1 MQRTS
6 DAKRKLRARD
16 WRAIAL
22 TIGKVAAQAHV
33 STDTIRYY
41 EKEGLLAPVGKSENG
56 YRFYDDDAL
65 RRLHFIKHA
74 QHCGLSLWDIR
85 ELLDLRTRADSHCQ
99 DIRHFAGEKKVQL
112 EQKIRDLHV
121 MVQALGE
128 MIDTCDKA
136 DGLLDACPMLAALEA
151 STAGAGG
158 RRSGPGTSARWEP
171 EPHDVSRCPR

>member
-6 DAKRKLRARD
+6 EAKQALRAHD
-16 WRAIAL
+16 WRAVAL

-41 EKEGLLAPVGKSENG
+41 EKEGLLAPVGKSDNG
-56 YRFYDDDAL
+56 YRFYDDDAV

-74 QHCGLSLWDIR
+74 QHCGLSLWEIR
-85 ELLDLRTRADSHCQ
+85 ELLDLRTRADSNCQ
-99 DIRHFAGEKKVQL
+99 DIRRFAVEKKRQL

-128 MIDTCDKA
+128 MIDTCGKA
-136 DGLLDACPMLAALEA
+136 DGPLPLDACPMLAALEA
-151 STAGAGG
+151 STAAAGG
-158 RRSGPGTSARWEP
+158 RRSGPGTSARREP
-171 EPHDVSRCPR
+171 APHDVSR